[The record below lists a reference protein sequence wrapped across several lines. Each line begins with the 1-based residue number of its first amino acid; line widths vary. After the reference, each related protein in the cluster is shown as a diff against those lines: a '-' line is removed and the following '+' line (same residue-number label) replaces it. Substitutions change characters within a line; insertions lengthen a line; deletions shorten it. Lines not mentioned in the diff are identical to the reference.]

1 MALSFSEKRAIQ
13 KTISDNLAALA
24 SGSLGFSDK
33 RKAQSLIMDGLKKLG
48 QTVTQSVDSLF
59 QQIAKGLKDTLG
71 AMEVFNLIKQEVER
85 IGRDVIKGDSAIDSQ
100 LKDACVQCADL
111 ADAEGIA

>member
-1 MALSFSEKRAIQ
+1 MSLTSLEKVKIGKRIKQNVADLNSGNLTALQ
-13 KTISDNLAALA
+13 KVKIGKQIKADVALLVGGA
-24 SGSLGFSDK
+24 VETV
-33 RKAQSLIMDGLKKLG
+33 
-48 QTVTQSVDSLF
+48 QTLF
-59 QQIAKGLKDTLG
+59 QQIAQGVKDTLG

>member
-48 QTVTQSVDSLF
+48 SSVQQAVQTVF
-59 QQIAKGLKDTLG
+59 QQIAQGVKDTLG
-71 AMEVFNLIKQEVER
+71 AMEVFNLIKQEVEK

-100 LKDACVQCADL
+100 LRSACIKCAEL
-111 ADAEGIA
+111 ADAEGMA